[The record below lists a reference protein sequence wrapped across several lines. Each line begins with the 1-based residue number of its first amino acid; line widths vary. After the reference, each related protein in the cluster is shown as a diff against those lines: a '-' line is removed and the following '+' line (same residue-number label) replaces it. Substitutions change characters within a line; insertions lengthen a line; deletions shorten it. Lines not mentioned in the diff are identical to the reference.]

1 MSGPRTIL
9 CFGDSN
15 THGTPP
21 MSSMQDT
28 RRFDAATRWTGVMRK
43 RLPADWTVI
52 EEGHPGRTTVHDD
65 PVNGAHKNGLRSLP
79 VALESHRPIDLV
91 ILMLGTNDFQ
101 AKYSVTALDIAQ
113 AHGPLIAAISAKR
126 DQPGHGPLD
135 LMIVAPPP
143 VREIGPFA
151 ELFTGAEATSPR
163 LAGYLEATAREIDAA
178 FLDAGKHISVC
189 AEDGVHFDEA
199 AHAALGS
206 AIADAVLARLG

>member
-1 MSGPRTIL
+1 MSAPRTIL

-21 MSSMQDT
+21 MTAYSET
-28 RRFDAATRWTGVMRK
+28 RRFDAATRWTGVMR
-43 RLPADWTVI
+43 RGLPADWTVI

-65 PVNGAHKNGLRSLP
+65 PINGAHKNGLRSLP

-91 ILMLGTNDFQ
+91 VMMLGTNDFQ
-101 AKYSVTALDIAQ
+101 VKYSVTAIDIARPMD
-113 AHGPLIAAISAKR
+113 ALIATISQSAAN
-126 DQPGHGPLD
+126 PVMGPLD

-143 VREIGPFA
+143 VRETA
-151 ELFTGAEATSPR
+151 RSPR
-163 LAGYLEATAREIDAA
+163 CSPAPRPRHADLPAISKPRHGKYDAA

-199 AHAALGS
+199 AHATLGS
-206 AIADAVLARLG
+206 AIADAVLARFG